1 METETISESIKALA
15 RELGAEASGIAP
27 AARFR
32 DAPEGFRPTDIWQDC
47 RSVVV
52 FLKRMPGEIILA
64 QSPVPYTHA
73 AYLIYAEL
81 DRLGLALCRAL
92 EERGLRAVPVPC
104 DTPYLHWEPERSH
117 GRGIL
122 SMRHAAWLAGLGI
135 LGRNTL
141 LIHPE
146 KGNMVYIGAILLA
159 EELEGDPLLEAF
171 QCPPGCRICLDAC
184 TQAALDGTTV
194 DQSRCR
200 PHSFIRT
207 SRGFDL
213 YKCSDCRRMCPLR
226 LGRGG
231 RRARLGPSSAIHPG

>member
-135 LGRNTL
+135 LGRSRLFAFTKPVGL
-141 LIHPE
+141 LDPH
-146 KGNMVYIGAILLA
+146 GNV
-159 EELEGDPLLEAF
+159 DRPH
-171 QCPPGCRICLDAC
+171 
-184 TQAALDGTTV
+184 AALTGQRQTGIER
-194 DQSRCR
+194 QMQ
-200 PHSFIRT
+200 P
-207 SRGFDL
+207 DL
-213 YKCSDCRRMCPLR
+213 F
-226 LGRGG
+226 
-231 RRARLGPSSAIHPG
+231 RA